1 MFKSHENRHSRAD
14 QQRILNALRLTLQG
28 FFMVTLIYLGRLKV
42 CNMLMHWYINMC
54 DKILLKGR
62 YQSQRKVLKVFQILA
77 NLNIIYSQVN
87 DGNPIR
93 MWRCRVEV
101 PGATEPQ
108 IRDRILNE
116 RHMWDSDL
124 LQWKILYQVDER
136 TQVFQTVID
145 QMSPH
150 PTRDYCVLR

>member
-1 MFKSHENRHSRAD
+1 M
-14 QQRILNALRLTLQG
+14 
-28 FFMVTLIYLGRLKV
+28 
-42 CNMLMHWYINMC
+42 
-54 DKILLKGR
+54 
-62 YQSQRKVLKVFQILA
+62 
-77 NLNIIYSQVN
+77 N

-93 MWRCRVEV
+93 MWRCRLDI
-101 PGATEPQ
+101 PGSSEPQ

-116 RHMWDSDL
+116 RRLWDSDL
-124 LQWKILYQVDER
+124 LQWKIIYQVDER